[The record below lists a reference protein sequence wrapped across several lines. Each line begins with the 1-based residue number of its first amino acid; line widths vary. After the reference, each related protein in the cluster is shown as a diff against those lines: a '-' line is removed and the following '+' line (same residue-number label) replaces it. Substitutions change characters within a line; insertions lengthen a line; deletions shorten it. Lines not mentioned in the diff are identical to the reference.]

1 MIIDTI
7 QNCEKYALLHKNFQ
21 RAFDAIKNVLDKD
34 MPVGKYEIDG
44 ADLFISVQE
53 YNTKLAENARFE
65 AHRKYIDIQYIVSGE
80 EVVEVTDLSKTTIE
94 TEYNE
99 TKDMEFYT
107 PTGSVWRGSLTAGG
121 YGIFFP
127 NDVHRPAL
135 AVEGV
140 PAPVKKILVKIKL

>member
-1 MIIDTI
+1 MIIDKI
-7 QNCEKYALLHKNFQ
+7 ENCGLYYGMHKNFQ
-21 RAFDAIKNVLDKD
+21 RAFEAIKNALDKD

-44 ADLFISVQE
+44 SDLFISVQE
-53 YNTKLAENARFE
+53 YNTKLEENARFE

-80 EVVEVTDLSKTTIE
+80 EVVEVTDISKTSIE

-99 TKDMEFYT
+99 AKDMEFYT
-107 PTGSVWRGSLTAGG
+107 TNGRVWKGSLTTGE

-135 AVEGV
+135 AVDGQ

>member
-1 MIIDTI
+1 MIIDKI
-7 QNCEKYALLHKNFQ
+7 ENCGQYYSMHKNFQ
-21 RAFDAIKNVLDKD
+21 RAFEAVKNALDKD

-53 YNTKLAENARFE
+53 YNTKLEENARFE

-80 EVVEVTDLSKTTIE
+80 EVVEVTDISKTSIE

-107 PTGSVWRGSLTAGG
+107 PNGRVWKGSLTAGE

-135 AVEGV
+135 AVDGQ

>member
-7 QNCEKYALLHKNFQ
+7 QNCEKYALLHKSFQ
-21 RAFDAIKNVLDKD
+21 RAFDAIKNALDKD
-34 MPVGKYEIDG
+34 MPVEKCEIDG
-44 ADLFISVQE
+44 TDLFISVQE

-80 EVVEVTDLSKTTIE
+80 EVVEVTDLSKTVIE

-99 TKDMEFYT
+99 TKDVEFYT
-107 PTGSVWRGSLTAGG
+107 PTGNVWRGILTAGE